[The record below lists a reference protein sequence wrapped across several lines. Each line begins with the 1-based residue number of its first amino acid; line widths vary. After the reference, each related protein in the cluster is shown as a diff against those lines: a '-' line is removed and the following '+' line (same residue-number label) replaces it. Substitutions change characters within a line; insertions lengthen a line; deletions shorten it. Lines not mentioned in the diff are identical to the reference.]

1 MSEEQQELRNAG
13 LKVTVPRIKILDML
27 EHSETKHLSAED
39 VFKALRDAG
48 EEVGLATVYRVLTQF
63 EKAGLVMRHHF
74 EGGSSIFELTSVDH
88 HDHIV
93 CNKCGR
99 VEEFFDEAF
108 NIKMTDLVESKNETV
123 IHLVNNIDSLLRE
136 STGLFRQYI
145 IDEFMIP
152 KETDWAQIQS
162 SKKDLNDKI
171 EERYSQMQQSFR
183 ELSDL
188 L

>member
-1 MSEEQQELRNAG
+1 M
-13 LKVTVPRIKILDML
+13 IKNIIDNW
-27 EHSETKHLSAED
+27 ENKNGSNYDKLS
-39 VFKALRDAG
+39 F
-48 EEVGLATVYRVLTQF
+48 EEVYAFLLTRGD
-63 EKAGLVMRHHF
+63 KG
-74 EGGSSIFELTSVDH
+74 T
-88 HDHIV
+88 
-93 CNKCGR
+93 

-162 SKKDLNDKI
+162 SKKDLDDKI

>member
-1 MSEEQQELRNAG
+1 M
-13 LKVTVPRIKILDML
+13 IKNIIDNW
-27 EHSETKHLSAED
+27 ENKNGSNYDKLS
-39 VFKALRDAG
+39 F
-48 EEVGLATVYRVLTQF
+48 EEVYAFLLTRGD
-63 EKAGLVMRHHF
+63 KGA
-74 EGGSSIFELTSVDH
+74 
-88 HDHIV
+88 
-93 CNKCGR
+93 

-162 SKKDLNDKI
+162 SKKDLDDKI

>member
-1 MSEEQQELRNAG
+1 M
-13 LKVTVPRIKILDML
+13 IKNIIDNW
-27 EHSETKHLSAED
+27 ENKNGSNYDKLS
-39 VFKALRDAG
+39 F
-48 EEVGLATVYRVLTQF
+48 EEVYAFLLTRGDKG
-63 EKAGLVMRHHF
+63 E
-74 EGGSSIFELTSVDH
+74 
-88 HDHIV
+88 
-93 CNKCGR
+93 
-99 VEEFFDEAF
+99 VEEFLDEAF

-152 KETDWAQIQS
+152 KETDWAQIQL
-162 SKKDLNDKI
+162 SKKDLDDKI